1 MARVAVLLALILAGC
16 TTTEYVDRPVE
27 VLVPVQVERRAPE
40 WLVAPYQPAAL
51 PRFIHPSDPAAKA
64 ALSEQGLADLK
75 VILRMLK
82 ERDNGWRAWAVTP
95 AEETPQNV
103 QPE

>member
-1 MARVAVLLALILAGC
+1 MARVAVLLALILSGC

-27 VLVPVQVERRAPE
+27 VLVPVQVERTAPT
-40 WLVAPYQPAAL
+40 WLAAPYQPDSL
-51 PRFIHPSDPAAKA
+51 PRFIRPSDPAAKA

-75 VILRMLK
+75 VILRMLV
-82 ERDNGWRAWAVTP
+82 ERDNGWRAWAVTQT
-95 AEETPQNV
+95 EETPPNV

>member
-1 MARVAVLLALILAGC
+1 MASVAVLLALILAGC

-27 VLVPVQVERRAPE
+27 VLVPVQVERAAPTWLISPYAPE
-40 WLVAPYQPAAL
+40 SL
-51 PRFIHPSDPAAKA
+51 PSFIHPSDPAAKA

-82 ERDNGWRAWAVTP
+82 ERDNGWRAWAITP
-95 AEETPQNV
+95 TEETPNV

>member
-1 MARVAVLLALILAGC
+1 MVRISVLLALILSGC

-27 VLVPVQVERRAPE
+27 VLVPVPVERAAPT
-40 WLVAPYQPAAL
+40 WLVAPYQPDSL

-95 AEETPQNV
+95 TEETPPNV

>member
-1 MARVAVLLALILAGC
+1 MVRIALLLALTLTGC
-16 TTTEYVDRPVE
+16 TTTEYIDRPVE
-27 VLVPVQVERRAPE
+27 VLVPVQVGRPAPT
-40 WLVAPYQPAAL
+40 WLAAPYQPDSL

-75 VILRMLK
+75 VILRMLV
-82 ERDNGWRAWAVTP
+82 ERDNGWRVWAITP
-95 AEETPQNV
+95 TEEATHV

>member
-1 MARVAVLLALILAGC
+1 MARVTVFLALVVTGC
-16 TTTEYVDRPVE
+16 APTKYVDRPVE
-27 VLVPVQVERRAPE
+27 VLVPVPVERTAPTWLISPYAPE
-40 WLVAPYQPAAL
+40 SL

-95 AEETPQNV
+95 TEETPPNV

>member
-1 MARVAVLLALILAGC
+1 MVRISVLLALILSGC

-27 VLVPVQVERRAPE
+27 VLVPVQVGRPAPT
-40 WLVAPYQPAAL
+40 WLISAYVPDAL

-82 ERDNGWRAWAVTP
+82 ERDNGWRAWAITP
-95 AEETPQNV
+95 TEETPNV

>member
-1 MARVAVLLALILAGC
+1 MARVAVLLALILSGC

-27 VLVPVQVERRAPE
+27 VLVPVQVERTAPTWLISPYAPE
-40 WLVAPYQPAAL
+40 SL

-82 ERDNGWRAWAVTP
+82 ERDNGWRAWAITP